1 ISVNLGL
8 INLLPVPA
16 LDGGNLLVFAI
27 EAFRRRPLTARGRD
41 RIQLAGLIVIG
52 VITILA
58 VRNDLLRLLWK

>member
-1 ISVNLGL
+1 
-8 INLLPVPA
+8 
-16 LDGGNLLVFAI
+16 
-27 EAFRRRPLTARGRD
+27 LTARGRD